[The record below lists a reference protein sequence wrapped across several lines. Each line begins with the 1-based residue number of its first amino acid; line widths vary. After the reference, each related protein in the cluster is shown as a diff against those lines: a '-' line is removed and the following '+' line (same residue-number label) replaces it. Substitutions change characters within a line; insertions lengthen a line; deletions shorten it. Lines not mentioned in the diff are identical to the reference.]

1 MIKANSYQSN
11 KSIYRMAAVSKILV
25 IAMTFISSAL
35 INRCLGTALKGEY
48 AYINNWV
55 SIIVP
60 ILSWGIGQTYSTYK
74 RKCGTKEVLDT
85 FVTLTI
91 IQALCAFIIGLITY
105 FIGFNKYVYISF
117 LLSSGSILRTNLL
130 YIAAIEDIK
139 KRDFMNIIYKSI
151 YLFIVT
157 IVFLLNIKSLNLM
170 LILLVVDEAIT
181 VIGTFIK
188 YKFKIKFTLSKNKE
202 IRIVKIYKLG
212 FISMLMY
219 LMMTLNYNIDV
230 IFLKNMTTSEIV
242 GIYSVAVQL
251 SNMLWLLP
259 DAFKDVMTFKTS
271 KEDSIKEIVL
281 VTKYCLYL
289 AFIILILFI
298 IGGKLFIY
306 IAYGKEFIDSYSVTA
321 ILLFGSLS
329 MVLYK
334 IIHPL
339 YIAKGKQWIILKILF
354 AAAIIN
360 VILNILLIPRIGM
373 IGSALA
379 SVCSYTTC
387 GYVFLIKF
395 CKEYN
400 VRMKEFFKINKEDIK
415 RIKNLLKIN
424 KG

>member
-1 MIKANSYQSN
+1 
-11 KSIYRMAAVSKILV
+11 
-25 IAMTFISSAL
+25 
-35 INRCLGTALKGEY
+35 
-48 AYINNWV
+48 
-55 SIIVP
+55 
-60 ILSWGIGQTYSTYK
+60 
-74 RKCGTKEVLDT
+74 
-85 FVTLTI
+85 
-91 IQALCAFIIGLITY
+91 
-105 FIGFNKYVYISF
+105 
-117 LLSSGSILRTNLL
+117 
-130 YIAAIEDIK
+130 
-139 KRDFMNIIYKSI
+139 
-151 YLFIVT
+151 
-157 IVFLLNIKSLNLM
+157 
-170 LILLVVDEAIT
+170 
-181 VIGTFIK
+181 
-188 YKFKIKFTLSKNKE
+188 
-202 IRIVKIYKLG
+202 
-212 FISMLMY
+212 
-219 LMMTLNYNIDV
+219 
-230 IFLKNMTTSEIV
+230 MTTSEIV

-306 IAYGKEFIDSYSVTA
+306 IAYGKEFIDSYGVTA

-354 AAAIIN
+354 ASTIIN

-373 IGSALA
+373 LGSALA

-415 RIKNLLKIN
+415 RNYHIVFSDNVDHPNHYAGKYECIDIMESLYGTEAVKDFCLLNAFKYIWRTQKKNGLEDIKKAIWYMKKYVKLSEGDESNDIS
-424 KG
+424 

>member
-306 IAYGKEFIDSYSVTA
+306 IAYGKEFIDSYGVTA

>member
-91 IQALCAFIIGLITY
+91 LQALCAFIIGLITY

-306 IAYGKEFIDSYSVTA
+306 IAYGKEFIDSYGVTA

-354 AAAIIN
+354 ASTIIN

-373 IGSALA
+373 LGSALA

-387 GYVFLIKF
+387 GYVFLRKF
-395 CKEYN
+395 CEEYN
-400 VRMKEFFKINKEDIK
+400 INMKEFFKINKEDIERVK
-415 RIKNLLKIN
+415 GLLKIN
-424 KG
+424 RR